1 MYIRRLN
8 KLKEENM
15 KKLLFIAM
23 IAIMSLPTWAQS
35 DSDYIEIER
44 TVLQTERKAVIADAM
59 MFTDEEALA
68 FWPLYN
74 EFQEKAYKVKTT
86 NVEIILDYAENFES
100 LSDEKADELMQRSF
114 KVKQDMLKLKMSYFK
129 KFKKIVSPSK
139 AVRFFQVENKIDA
152 MIAAELALEI
162 PLVETLKK

>member
-1 MYIRRLN
+1 
-8 KLKEENM
+8 M

-23 IAIMSLPTWAQS
+23 IAIMSLPSWAQS
-35 DSDYIEIER
+35 ENDYIEMER

-59 MFTDEEALA
+59 MLTDEEALV

-74 EFQEKAYKVKTT
+74 EFQEKAYKVKTR
-86 NVEIILDYAENFES
+86 NVEIILDYAENYET
-100 LSDEKADELMQRSF
+100 LSDEKADELMQRAF
-114 KVKQDMLKLKMSYFK
+114 KVKQDMLKLKISYFK
-129 KFKKIVSPSK
+129 RFKKIISPSK

-162 PLVETLKK
+162 PLVETLNK